1 LPQAPAVGES
11 ANAGETVAAAERTYS
26 TKHCTTAKMKADGIG
41 KLRAAK
47 AQPKKP
53 RLRLVAKRGSVG
65 WLHCRMTS
73 LIGLDHCDLTLE

>member
-11 ANAGETVAAAERTYS
+11 ADAGETVAAAERTYS
-26 TKHCTTAKMKADGIG
+26 TKHCTIADGIG

-53 RLRLVAKRGSVG
+53 RLRLVAKRELAGCIVG
-65 WLHCRMTS
+65 WPA
-73 LIGLDHCDLTLE
+73 